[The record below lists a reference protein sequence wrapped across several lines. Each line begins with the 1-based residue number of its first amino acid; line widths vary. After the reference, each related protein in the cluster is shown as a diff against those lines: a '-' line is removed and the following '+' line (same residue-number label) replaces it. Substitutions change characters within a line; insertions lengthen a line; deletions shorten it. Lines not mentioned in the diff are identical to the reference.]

1 MDILQ
6 IRQQVNTL
14 THFLTLILNHINTLD
29 TQLRMFKA
37 EELIEELDEESEE
50 EDSQ

>member
-6 IRQQVNTL
+6 IREQVNTL

-29 TQLRMFKA
+29 TQLRMFKNA
-37 EELIEELDEESEE
+37 EVVIEESEE
-50 EDSQ
+50 DSE